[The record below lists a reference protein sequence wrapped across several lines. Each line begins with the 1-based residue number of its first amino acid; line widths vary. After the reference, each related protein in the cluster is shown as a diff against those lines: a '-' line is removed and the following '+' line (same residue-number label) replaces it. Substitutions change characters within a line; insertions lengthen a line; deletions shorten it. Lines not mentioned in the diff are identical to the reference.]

1 MTYFLNAPFSLKI
14 VSLWADPNHGIL
26 KQNVPSPN
34 PLLTHIPVISPN
46 RKDAALISVARVL
59 EAVC

>member
-1 MTYFLNAPFSLKI
+1 MTYFLNVPFPLRI

-34 PLLTHIPVISPN
+34 PLLEHIPVISHN
-46 RKDAALISVARVL
+46 RKDAALIPVAKVL